1 MPVADQFG
9 EELEEEGEQQQADVH
24 AVDVG
29 IGGDDDL
36 VVAQAS
42 MPSSMLSAA
51 WSRANSSFS

>member
-1 MPVADQFG
+1 MSVADHLR

-24 AVDVG
+24 AVHIG
-29 IGGDDDL
+29 IGGDDDA

-42 MPSSMLSAA
+42 MPSSMLRAA